1 VWEQWFDDSVSW
13 VPKGCALGVANVED
27 KKAEESENR
36 LLATIKKLT
45 DELEKSLDKK
55 LDRRAD
61 DTDMRMGQ
69 VKDML
74 TRMESEMLEM
84 KVIFYVLLH
93 ITYL

>member
-1 VWEQWFDDSVSW
+1 
-13 VPKGCALGVANVED
+13 LGVANVED

-45 DELEKSLDKK
+45 DELEKSLDNK

>member
-1 VWEQWFDDSVSW
+1 M
-13 VPKGCALGVANVED
+13 GVANVED

-45 DELEKSLDKK
+45 DELEKSLDNK